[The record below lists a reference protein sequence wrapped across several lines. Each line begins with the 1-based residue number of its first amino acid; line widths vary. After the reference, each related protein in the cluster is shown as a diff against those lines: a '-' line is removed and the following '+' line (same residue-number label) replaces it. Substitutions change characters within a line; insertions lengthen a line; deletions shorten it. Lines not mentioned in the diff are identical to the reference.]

1 MRDWFDR
8 LLGGRIW
15 PLMLKELRQI
25 GRNRRLL
32 ISLVI
37 PPTVQLLLFGF
48 ALNPEVR
55 NLRLGVVD
63 QSRTF
68 ESRELVYAFTSSRSF
83 DVNGYFA
90 STEEMGR
97 ALSRGALDAGLVIP
111 YDFAKMRG
119 RKETAEVQ
127 LLIDAVNA
135 NTAAIAGGYAARII
149 SALNVKIA
157 QSQPPPVPIPSP
169 SPIQNAAA
177 LTSTSDDDT
186 GSRLSAS
193 DVSQNVTPPAIALN
207 SNGPKVARAN
217 ITPQVA
223 LFYNPGLV
231 NAWFIVTGT
240 LGTLL
245 VLNGSLVSAA
255 SMVKEKES
263 GTVEQ
268 LLMTPAEAGE
278 IITAKMAPLFILLTA
293 DVWLALGIGYFVFG
307 VPVRGSLLL
316 LYFAGALCVLAGI
329 GIGTTIATFTKSQTQ
344 AQLMGFFVNPPIAML
359 SGATTPVEAMPKWMQ
374 PLTLLNPV
382 RHFAEISRG
391 IMLKGVGIEVLYP
404 NLLALLSF
412 AIVLVWISA
421 WRFRKQ
427 LG

>member
-1 MRDWFDR
+1 MKDLFDR